1 MKFYLN
7 HSSCISPQ
15 QSFEGVFPN
24 EVLLKQTSHHILAQ
38 EPDYKPYIPLNL
50 LRRMGK
56 ISRMGLTTGLKVI
69 QESNVEFDAI
79 VSGSAYGSNEES
91 FKFLDQIYKY
101 EEGPMTP
108 TNFTQ
113 STTNV
118 VSAQLGLMT
127 KNFSYNSTNSQKA
140 HSFENSLLEGMML
153 LENNMAQHV
162 LVGAVDEIS
171 QYTFN
176 LFGLL
181 NWVRK
186 DDVTPEEAIQK
197 KGVGFVPGEGS
208 AFFHLSTVPECK
220 EAVCISFMRTYVGP
234 FQMNIKSDIT
244 QLNFEPDLILSP
256 CNGDINN
263 DNTVCSLSDYFEDVP
278 QIYFKKFFGDSP
290 TVSALSVWL
299 GQQLLRNDLTSF
311 DGINWDKPLNSV
323 LIFNKFATGQSSL
336 ILLTRE

>member
-15 QSFEGVFPN
+15 QSFEGIFPR
-24 EVLLKQTSHHILAQ
+24 EVNLNQTAHHILAI
-38 EPDYKPYIPLNL
+38 EPDYKPFLPLNL

-69 QESNVEFDAI
+69 QDSQIEFDAI
-79 VSGSAYGSNEES
+79 ISGSAYGSNEES

-101 EEGPMTP
+101 DEGPMTP

-127 KNFSYNSTNSQKA
+127 KNYCYNSTNSQKA
-140 HSFENSLLEGMML
+140 HSFENSLLEGMLL
-153 LENNMAQHV
+153 LENNISKHI

-181 NWVRK
+181 DWVRT
-186 DDVTPEEAIQK
+186 DNVTPEKAIQQ
-197 KGVGFVPGEGS
+197 KGKGFVPGEGS
-208 AFFHLSTVPECK
+208 AFFHLSSERECH
-220 EAVCISFMRTYVGP
+220 ESVCIELLKTYVGP
-234 FQMNIKSDIT
+234 YQLQIKEDLR
-244 QLNFEPDLILSP
+244 QLEYEPDLILSP
-256 CNGDINN
+256 LNGDTDN
-263 DNTVCSLSDYFEDVP
+263 DNTVNELLAHFEDVP
-278 QIYFKKFFGDSP
+278 QIHFKKYFGDSP
-290 TVSALSVWL
+290 TVSALSIWL
-299 GQQLLRNDLTSF
+299 GQQLLNPENTHF
-311 DGINWDKPLNSV
+311 EGINWVKPLRSI
-323 LIFNKFATGQSSL
+323 LIFNKFETGQSSL
-336 ILLTRE
+336 IVLSKS